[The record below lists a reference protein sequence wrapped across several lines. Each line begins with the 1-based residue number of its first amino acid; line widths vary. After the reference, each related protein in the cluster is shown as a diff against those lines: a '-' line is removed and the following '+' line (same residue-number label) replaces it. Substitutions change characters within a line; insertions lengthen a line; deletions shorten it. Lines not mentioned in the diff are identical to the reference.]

1 MEYLTSMTLEEY
13 LAVTK
18 LEDGEPIAFCVVDF
32 EGNWIMDSDLVIKDF
47 YVIKD
52 WRVNK
57 VIVRSDGLFEI
68 EINGGSFIG
77 FNLKHVVKGGK

>member
-1 MEYLTSMTLEEY
+1 MEFITSMTLEEF
-13 LAVTK
+13 LAVIK
-18 LEDGEPIAFCVVDF
+18 LEDGEPISFCVVDL

-68 EINGGSFIG
+68 EINGGDFTG
-77 FNLKHVVKGGK
+77 FDLKHVIKGNH

>member
-1 MEYLTSMTLEEY
+1 MEFITSMTLEEF
-13 LAVTK
+13 LAVIK
-18 LEDGEPIAFCVVDF
+18 LENEEPIAFCVVDL

-47 YVIKD
+47 YIIKD

-68 EINGGSFIG
+68 EINGGDFIG
-77 FNLKHVVKGGK
+77 FNLKHVIKGCK